1 MKSPIKQ
8 IASFSLALLYVFVA
22 LPASSAALRAEQ
34 PPLGDTGH
42 TRGMQFSVVSG
53 DWLYSLPQSSTFTLP
68 ARQSDAPA
76 STKLLLHGLSAVE
89 QSEALAG
96 AVLLACYL
104 RQTAGFPVHLRKSD
118 LIFPFH
124 YFW

>member
-1 MKSPIKQ
+1 M
-8 IASFSLALLYVFVA
+8 ALLYVFVA